1 MANFISPVKSS
12 RVTSPYGMR
21 LHPIKKVK
29 LMHGGIDLAGV
40 SEKKPAVIA
49 SANGTVRVAKTL
61 AGSYGKYVVLV
72 HSIGGVL
79 HETLYGHLDSY
90 SVKEGQ
96 KVKQGQQIGVMGTTG
111 SSTGVHLH
119 FELHVGTYNYGG
131 GAYPSS
137 RDPLKYFS
145 VGSTPAPAVKKP
157 AVSAPATNSHS
168 GKKLLSKVGALNFY
182 SKPSW
187 ESKDVVGTVGKGI
200 GFPTIVKK
208 VKVGTAYQYE
218 VKNSKGVTYYITASD
233 VYVTIA
239 NG

>member
-1 MANFISPVKSS
+1 MTNFISPVKSA

-21 LHPIKKVK
+21 LHPIKKVNQ
-29 LMHGGIDLAGV
+29 MHGGIDLAGTV
-40 SEKKPAVIA
+40 EKKPAIIA
-49 SANGTVRVAKTL
+49 SADGTVRVAKTL
-61 AGSYGKYVVLV
+61 VSSYGKYVVIT
-72 HSIGGVL
+72 HNINGVL

-96 KVKQGQQIGVMGTTG
+96 KVKQGDKIGVMGTTG

-131 GAYPSS
+131 GKYPSS

-145 VGSTPAPAVKKP
+145 LGNTTVTKPVAATP
-157 AVSAPATNSHS
+157 VSNSYA
-168 GKKLLSKVGALNFY
+168 GKKLLSKVKELNFY

-187 ESKDVVGTVGKGI
+187 DAKDRAGTVGKDI

-218 VKNSKGVTYYITASD
+218 VKNSKGVTFYITASD
-233 VYVTIA
+233 VYVTLA
-239 NG
+239 NK